1 MVAGPTS
8 KEMILG
14 LGLFSTSIT
23 LYSIYCMLI
32 KVMMSTYLLSV
43 SELNYYIAIILVIKF
58 YMLARYQKIDV
69 LSIPKTAQFDLLLR
83 CVFGVL
89 SDVLL
94 FVAFEFTSFSK
105 AFSLFFTST
114 LLAPFLGRAI
124 LGEPIKK
131 WDIIAISMGF
141 GGMLMLVN
149 PLKATE
155 PSSDISEE
163 GKSPYSDLIGCGIA
177 VAAAVNGALAI
188 TYIRKLAD

>member
-69 LSIPKTAQFDLLLR
+69 LSIPKTA
-83 CVFGVL
+83 
-89 SDVLL
+89 
-94 FVAFEFTSFSK
+94 
-105 AFSLFFTST
+105 
-114 LLAPFLGRAI
+114 
-124 LGEPIKK
+124 
-131 WDIIAISMGF
+131 
-141 GGMLMLVN
+141 
-149 PLKATE
+149 
-155 PSSDISEE
+155 
-163 GKSPYSDLIGCGIA
+163 
-177 VAAAVNGALAI
+177 
-188 TYIRKLAD
+188 